1 MMRAIAAMC
10 VVLVHSSGLLFERV
24 LVPGAYLAVD
34 FFFALSGY
42 VIAHAYDSKAMPM
55 RDFMLKR
62 VARLYPLYA
71 LGLLLGALQAV
82 ALVAMHRSPM
92 TWTDVAASLAL
103 HALYL
108 PSPFNGGGDALFPLN
123 GPFWSLFFELVVN
136 IAYASFIYRSRWAMG
151 VVAGIAMIVLAQATF
166 SQGHAD
172 LGWQWPWMHVGL
184 AKVLTSFTLGAC
196 IRRYLPTCPWALRG
210 WRLGVLFLIL
220 CGAFALPAP
229 EGPWRATLDM
239 VFILII
245 SPTLIWF
252 GASIATTPRQ
262 HAWFQTLGA
271 ASYGMYVIHLP
282 LMFAA
287 GFVGHKL
294 GMQPLLLGAAFV
306 ASVQALAI
314 WLERRYDQPLR
325 AWLSVETSSST
336 RAVDAGVVD
345 HSQRRRKAA

>member
-1 MMRAIAAMC
+1 MNTLFGNTVSAKQELSGLDMMRAIAAMC

-42 VIAHAYDSKAMPM
+42 VIAHAYDRKTMSMS
-55 RDFMLKR
+55 DFMLKR

-82 ALVAMHRSPM
+82 ALVAMHRSAM
-92 TWTDVAASLAL
+92 SWTDVAASLAL

-108 PSPFNGGGDALFPLN
+108 PSPFSGGGDALFPLN

-136 IAYASFIYRSRWAMG
+136 IVYASFIYRSRWAMG
-151 VVAGIAMIVLAQATF
+151 VVAGIALIVLVQA
-166 SQGHAD
+166 SWSEGHAD

-196 IRRYLPTCPWALRG
+196 VRRYLPACPWALRG
-210 WRLGVLFLIL
+210 WSVGALFLVL
-220 CGAFALPAP
+220 YGAFALPVP
-229 EGPWRATLDM
+229 EGPWRAILDLT
-239 VFILII
+239 FILLI

-252 GASIATTPRQ
+252 GASIAATPGQ
-262 HAWFQTLGA
+262 EAWFKTLGG

-287 GFVGHKL
+287 GFVGHKV
-294 GMQPLLLGAAFV
+294 GVHPLLLGLSFV
-306 ASVQALAI
+306 VAVQALAI
-314 WLERRYDQPLR
+314 WLERCYDRPARVRLY
-325 AWLSVETSSST
+325 AWL
-336 RAVDAGVVD
+336 
-345 HSQRRRKAA
+345 